1 MGFMKAMEI
10 MNYAHES
17 GTSCLYKVY
26 GDLISENQDIF
37 TEEKLKSA
45 QTNLLPSNAFDDG
58 KIRSNDEYM
67 ILDKKLNDLIN
78 AKGYEQGRS
87 M

>member
-1 MGFMKAMEI
+1 MGFMETMKI

-17 GTSCLYKVY
+17 GTSCLYKAY
-26 GDLISENQDIF
+26 SNLISENQDIF
-37 TEEKLKSA
+37 TEEKLKTA
-45 QTNLLPSNAFDDG
+45 QTNLLPPNAFDDG

-67 ILDKKLNDLIN
+67 ILNKKIKDLIN

>member
-1 MGFMKAMEI
+1 MGFMETMKI

-26 GDLISENQDIF
+26 NNLIIENQDIF
-37 TEEKLKSA
+37 TKEQLKTA
-45 QTNLLPSNAFDDG
+45 QTNLLPPNAFDDG
-58 KIRSNDEYM
+58 KIRSKDEYM
-67 ILDKKLNDLIN
+67 ILDKKINDLIVQ
-78 AKGYEQGRS
+78 KGYEQGRS